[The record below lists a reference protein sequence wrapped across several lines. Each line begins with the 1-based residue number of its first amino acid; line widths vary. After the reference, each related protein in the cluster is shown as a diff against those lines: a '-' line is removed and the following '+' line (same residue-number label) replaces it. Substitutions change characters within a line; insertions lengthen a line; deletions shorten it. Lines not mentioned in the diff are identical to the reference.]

1 VSLHSLENVQAAFA
15 GRLNCARLLDAI
27 CCLIVG
33 AVHPSGAVGGTA
45 VARQLRR
52 LACSPQALP
61 VPVPTLPFGVTPY
74 CANKR
79 DSLQHRARS
88 AAPQVG
94 STLLGAHFV
103 VEAELRARRD
113 RMLRKDEDVLPASAP
128 ATCTAIRAGARSI
141 PRRQRVGLLRSVA
154 APALCAPPGDRDDAR
169 VAVRVAGVVHQPRHP
184 ALNSIEAYPRK
195 YSPVLTHSA
204 RSDPRELTRG
214 R

>member
-1 VSLHSLENVQAAFA
+1 MAVPQWHGSFDGWPAA
-15 GRLNCARLLDAI
+15 RKPC
-27 CCLIVG
+27 
-33 AVHPSGAVGGTA
+33 PSPS
-45 VARQLRR
+45 RR
-52 LACSPQALP
+52 FPQALP

-74 CANKR
+74 CANKSE
-79 DSLQHRARS
+79 SLQHRARS

-103 VEAELRARRD
+103 VEAEFRARRD

-141 PRRQRVGLLRSVA
+141 PRRQRVRLRSVA

-184 ALNSIEAYPRK
+184 ALTAPK
-195 YSPVLTHSA
+195 LTAYSPVLTRGGRIES
-204 RSDPRELTRG
+204 PRTRG
-214 R
+214 RYLVRWVAAP